1 MISALNRSSACLLV
15 LFFAKTSAFRTI
27 RSQILKLCWNI
38 YQSPLCLKRFLNEL
52 GYNVLRFWNNEVL
65 FQFDAVMDQIYQHVV
80 FDKPSSALSGTFS
93 QREKENH
100 PE

>member
-1 MISALNRSSACLLV
+1 MSNGASYIVDFICIEKMLIIEIDGGQHNESKQQDYDNR
-15 LFFAKTSAFRTI
+15 RT
-27 RSQILKLCWNI
+27 K
-38 YQSPLCLKRFLNEL
+38 FLNDL

-65 FQFDAVMDQIYQHVV
+65 FQFDAVMDQIYQCVV

-93 QREKENH
+93 QREKETH

>member
-1 MISALNRSSACLLV
+1 MLIIEIDGGQHNESNQQDYDKRRTKVLND
-15 LFFAKTSAFRTI
+15 F
-27 RSQILKLCWNI
+27 
-38 YQSPLCLKRFLNEL
+38 

-65 FQFDAVMDQIYQHVV
+65 FQFDAVMDQIYQQVV